1 MAWARVAAAEWAHR
15 PIRLAERRW
24 EWLRVPGLAQGQ
36 PPRPAPRYALRQ
48 ERRGPAQPHGLVRLL
63 APGLAQSSPWAW
75 WRARGKFLWLARLP
89 AQRQVLF
96 RPRVLLRQ

>member
-1 MAWARVAAAEWAHR
+1 MAWGRGAAAEWAHR
-15 PIRLAERRW
+15 PMRLGERRW
-24 EWLRVPGLAQGQ
+24 EWLRAPWRAQVKAKTLPG
-36 PPRPAPRYALRQ
+36 RYALRQ